1 MLLFLCPSRYWQCPR
16 FYDRDKSENVRG
28 YHYTNRERYIINL
41 DCVNIIPKEYE
52 KMGYKT
58 IGNHAL
64 FQLPTIP
71 VHNLQNEGVSKTH
84 ITCFYTTVE
93 YAIARSRK
101 LGGQWPCDFTVYGSE
116 YTIYYILFVLSR
128 GHWPPS
134 SRERGINPPQWGDVC
149 TIWEQYYTNM
159 LIGNATHT
167 TRLTSKKR
175 FK

>member
-16 FYDRDKSENVRG
+16 FYDRDQSENVRG

-84 ITCFYTTVE
+84 ITCFYSGVRYTSHAKTWRTVTLWF
-93 YAIARSRK
+93 YRN
-101 LGGQWPCDFTVYGSE
+101 GSK

-134 SRERGINPPQWGDVC
+134 FRERGINPPQWGDVC
-149 TIWEQYYTNM
+149 TIWEQYYTNL